1 VKFVRLKFG
10 FPKELLIIDQ
20 MSRLIK
26 LLFAVVATTLLSGCY
41 YDVEQELYSS
51 NCDTSGVTYSGTV
64 VPMLQANGCLG
75 CHTAPATAGNN
86 IVLDNQASIASLVQ
100 QNRFI
105 SGADRMPPS
114 PSPPALTDC
123 NMDKLRAWA
132 NAGAPNN

>member
-1 VKFVRLKFG
+1 
-10 FPKELLIIDQ
+10 
-20 MSRLIK
+20 MAK
-26 LLFAVVATTLLSGCY
+26 LLLVVFGVGVSTLFAGCY
-41 YDVEQELYSS
+41 YDVEQELYGAS
-51 NCDTSGVTYSGTV
+51 CDTTAVTYSGTV
-64 VPMLQANGCLG
+64 APMLQANGCLG
-75 CHTAPATAGNN
+75 CHAAPATAGNN
-86 IVLDNQASIASLVQ
+86 IVLDNQASIANLVQ

>member
-1 VKFVRLKFG
+1 MTKSILVFFTLGATSF
-10 FPKELLIIDQ
+10 
-20 MSRLIK
+20 
-26 LLFAVVATTLLSGCY
+26 FAGCY

-51 NCDTSGVTYSGTV
+51 NCDTATVTYSGTV
-64 VPMLQANGCLG
+64 APMLQDNGCLG

-86 IVLDNQASIASLVQ
+86 IVLDNQASIANLVQ

-123 NMDKLRAWA
+123 NMDKLRAWV

>member
-1 VKFVRLKFG
+1 MKFVRLKFG
-10 FPKELLIIDQ
+10 FRKELLTIDH
-20 MSRLIK
+20 MARL
-26 LLFAVVATTLLSGCY
+26 LLVIFSIGSAAFFSGCY
-41 YDVEQELYSS
+41 YDVEQELYGSS
-51 NCDTSGVTYSGTV
+51 CDTSAVTYSGTV
-64 VPMLQANGCLG
+64 APMLQSNGCLG
-75 CHTAPATAGNN
+75 CHAAPATAGNN

-123 NMDKLRAWA
+123 NMDKLRAWV